1 MNRPRRD
8 IDDLDESLFTREE
21 AIRLRL
27 ERASMAA
34 AGAERLRQEAV
45 VEAAT
50 KERMVAFTAE
60 TNRHMIMREYEA
72 KGLTPRPGVLVSLS
86 MLLQMGWKIEDH
98 PDGGSVL
105 VAPPKPEKYVARG
118 ECS

>member
-1 MNRPRRD
+1 MRTRRD
-8 IDDLDESLFTREE
+8 IEDLDESIFTREE

-27 ERASMAA
+27 DRGAMAA

-50 KERMVAFTAE
+50 KERMVAYTAD
-60 TNRHMIMREYEA
+60 TNRQMIMQEYA
-72 KGLTPRPGVLVSLS
+72 VRGLTPRPGVLVSLS
-86 MLLQMGWKIEDH
+86 MLLQIGWKIEDH
-98 PDGGSVL
+98 PDGGAVL
-105 VAPPKPEKYVARG
+105 VAPPKPEKYVAKG